1 MGFATNSTSI
11 DILSGPDSLVISD
24 RDNHASIAVGRK
36 FSGASIDTF
45 VHNSAED
52 LERVIRR
59 NIARGNINKA
69 RRLSSK
75 GEPVPYVPWK
85 KILIVVEG
93 TYSMSGE
100 FPPLA
105 DIVRIKK
112 KYGCYLYVDE
122 AHSIGALGHTGRGI
136 CDKLGIDFSDVDI
149 LMGTF
154 TKSFGSIGGYI
165 AGDSKTIDNLRKYS
179 LSSIISEPLCS
190 TAAQQVLSALQVLR
204 YTKEGE
210 ARIMSLHENA
220 IYFRKHLSDMG
231 FVTLGEDDSPV
242 IPLMLYNPAKIAPM
256 SRLLLERNIAAVVVG
271 FPATPLLEARVRF
284 CISAAHTKQDLDYI
298 LTHLDD
304 IGDIVGCKYRKKEK
318 LQEGKRE
325 KKSEDGS
332 SDPPLSAESELT
344 DCDDDPIIRD
354 LSEEDKLDVVLK
366 EKRSGGVQSECE
378 NEDGIDCDMVKKDRE
393 IEGFVLN
400 VGK

>member
-1 MGFATNSTSI
+1 MASILQQLKPPSGKGLDLLEYIIRLVVNVVTFAIYAFQTEGRIKLRKWFLELRTIRKKAPLTKGFGTFYQRHLYSRIQDCWNRPICSSPSSWTDVLERKKNPQTQQFELTGKSIRALNCGSYNYQGFAGSNELCIDDVLKSLGIYGIGACTSRSEAGTTQIVSDLEKEIADFLHCEKSFVFSMGFATNSTSI

-112 KYGCYLYVDE
+112 KYGCYL
-122 AHSIGALGHTGRGI
+122 
-136 CDKLGIDFSDVDI
+136 
-149 LMGTF
+149 
-154 TKSFGSIGGYI
+154 
-165 AGDSKTIDNLRKYS
+165 
-179 LSSIISEPLCS
+179 
-190 TAAQQVLSALQVLR
+190 
-204 YTKEGE
+204 
-210 ARIMSLHENA
+210 
-220 IYFRKHLSDMG
+220 
-231 FVTLGEDDSPV
+231 
-242 IPLMLYNPAKIAPM
+242 
-256 SRLLLERNIAAVVVG
+256 
-271 FPATPLLEARVRF
+271 
-284 CISAAHTKQDLDYI
+284 
-298 LTHLDD
+298 
-304 IGDIVGCKYRKKEK
+304 
-318 LQEGKRE
+318 
-325 KKSEDGS
+325 
-332 SDPPLSAESELT
+332 
-344 DCDDDPIIRD
+344 
-354 LSEEDKLDVVLK
+354 
-366 EKRSGGVQSECE
+366 
-378 NEDGIDCDMVKKDRE
+378 
-393 IEGFVLN
+393 
-400 VGK
+400 